1 MLQPNSEHRFR
12 RSLAQFILKATLY
25 GSWVLGLF
33 PFFFD
38 SRRRCLQRSKW
49 LLAYGVILNLTLI
62 ALSLLPA
69 TDDHNAIKVEVFH
82 QNPLVSQLEILLD
95 FISCVAL
102 VGCHLRN
109 ACKSKELS
117 KILNEF
123 LMLEHR
129 HFSELILKDCPQFDR
144 YVIFKGLTVF
154 LEIASSLVIYFGMPD
169 SNGSVLEA
177 VCIYV
182 SQLAA
187 LVLVMH
193 FHLAVI
199 YIYRLVWI
207 INGQLLDMAT
217 RLRRG
222 DRVDP
227 ERVNL
232 LLFLYSRVLDLNS
245 RLAKVYDLQITIFM
259 LIMMSANILLGHV
272 MVIFWINVNNFFL
285 PVLIWLFIQALII
298 NLLDL
303 WLSIASCDLPESA
316 SRKTSLILKLFNDI
330 ENIDQEMERRIS
342 EFTLFCSHR
351 RLKINQL
358 GMFDINYEI
367 GCCIFITNISYVL
380 CLVQFDYYN
389 LKFK

>member
-1 MLQPNSEHRFR
+1 MFGLSREFRHR
-12 RSLAQFILKATLY
+12 LALVILKTTLY
-25 GSWVLGLF
+25 GSWFLGVF
-33 PFFFD
+33 PFTFD
-38 SRRRCLQRSKW
+38 SRKRCLHRSKW
-49 LLAYGVILNLTLI
+49 LLAYGVILSISLVV
-62 ALSLLPA
+62 LSLLPA
-69 TDDHNAIKVEVFH
+69 TDDYNTKKVKKFH
-82 QNPLVSQLEILLD
+82 QNPLVSQLEGLLD
-95 FISCVAL
+95 FIGCL
-102 VGCHLRN
+102 GIVGCHLRYSW
-109 ACKSKELS
+109 KTKELT
-117 KILNEF
+117 KIWNEF
-123 LMLEHR
+123 LRLEHH
-129 HFSELILKDCPQFDR
+129 HFSELILRDCPQFDR
-144 YVIFKGLTVF
+144 YVILKGLTLF
-154 LEIASSLVIYFGMPD
+154 LEMTSFLVIYFGMPH
-169 SNGSVLEA
+169 NNAKVLET

-193 FHLAVI
+193 FHLAEI

-245 RLAKVYDLQITIFM
+245 RLTKVYDLQITIIM
-259 LIMMSANILLGHV
+259 LIQMSSNIILAHV
-272 MVIFWINVNNFFL
+272 LVIFWINAKKLFV
-285 PVLIWLFIQALII
+285 PVLILLFIQALII

-303 WLSIASCDLPESA
+303 WLSIASCDLPEKTSD
-316 SRKTSLILKLFNDI
+316 KTSLILKLFNDI
-330 ENIDQEMERRIS
+330 ENIDQELERRIS

-358 GMFDINYEI
+358 GMFDINFEI